1 MKRAV
6 FPFIFI
12 FIFPLL
18 LHADISL
25 GQRSCSKSEKGVLR
39 CLGEVLPLVKN
50 IGNPAAENCSQNV
63 SANECAPFA
72 EGVDESCENFISQK
86 NADCI
91 GPWGKKVQAYL
102 QEKGSESLFF
112 KKDLSSAC
120 PNWKGLNIKQKEKV
134 WIWIVAL
141 IANKESTCMPR
152 KRNPKA
158 TNGVAVGLLMLD
170 ERLSARKWRGPNCT
184 KKDVLDITANL
195 RCGLDILEEL
205 LLGKDGEY
213 QGNGELWGPRSN
225 SYWEELRKKG
235 GGDIADLIQDHPLC
249 RF

>member
-1 MKRAV
+1 MKGLV
-6 FPFIFI
+6 FSLFL
-12 FIFPLL
+12 IFPLL
-18 LHADISL
+18 LQADMSR
-25 GQRSCSKSEKGVLR
+25 GQRSCSKSAKGVLK
-39 CLGEVLPLVKN
+39 CLGQVLPLVKN
-50 IGNPAAENCSQNV
+50 IGNPAAENCSQ
-63 SANECAPFA
+63 SPKSNECTPSA
-72 EGVDESCENFISQK
+72 ENINEGCGKFMSEK
-86 NADCI
+86 NTDCI

-120 PNWKGLNIKQKEKV
+120 SNWKSLNTKQKEKV
-134 WIWIVAL
+134 WVWIVTL

-152 KRNPKA
+152 NRNKKA

-170 ERLSARKWRGPNCT
+170 ERLSARKWRGPNCN
-184 KKDVLDITANL
+184 KRDILDITTNI

-205 LLGKDGEY
+205 LLGKEGEY